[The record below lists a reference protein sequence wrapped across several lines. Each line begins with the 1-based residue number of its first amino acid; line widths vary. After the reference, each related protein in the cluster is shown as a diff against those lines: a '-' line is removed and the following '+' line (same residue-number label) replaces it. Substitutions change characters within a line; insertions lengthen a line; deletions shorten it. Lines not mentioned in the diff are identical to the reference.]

1 MTIRTV
7 YHATDGEQFPSRAQA
22 QHYERALEVL
32 RWLEGH
38 PSCIITFNDKLQLA
52 REFGETWYMLHRGKR
67 KSRKAATN
75 PTTVEELFRG

>member
-7 YHATDGEQFPSRAQA
+7 YHATDGEQFPSRAEA

-38 PSCIITFNDKLQLA
+38 PACTLTTPNKKRLA
-52 REFGETWYMLHRGKR
+52 EEFGQVWDARR
-67 KSRKAATN
+67 RRARKAGRE
-75 PTTVEELFRG
+75 PS